1 MKIAMPYQDGV
12 LLEHFGRAKEFII
25 YNVSDLD
32 PVTSEVIAP
41 EDLSHAAVARV
52 LKEHGVDVVLCGS
65 IGEHARQAVEGEHML
80 VFSGITGAADD
91 VLEDALD
98 DVVNLAT
105 VSVGAMEQTTAKA
118 LRDAVKSGKAS
129 REELLAL
136 GKQVF
141 DEVKAAIS
149 PQAQKVITD
158 NLGSF
163 DKYLT
168 AVIEDAVLKVKQED
182 PYLTLSGELIKDAAP
197 EDKAGAAAQ

>member
-91 VLEDALD
+91 VLERFLQG
-98 DVVNLAT
+98 NLEAVDGDFAAGGSCGGCSGGCASGGCAGCSGVWSFLG
-105 VSVGAMEQTTAKA
+105 VSIIYA
-118 LRDAVKSGKAS
+118 
-129 REELLAL
+129 
-136 GKQVF
+136 F
-141 DEVKAAIS
+141 
-149 PQAQKVITD
+149 
-158 NLGSF
+158 
-163 DKYLT
+163 
-168 AVIEDAVLKVKQED
+168 
-182 PYLTLSGELIKDAAP
+182 LSGLSVSFH
-197 EDKAGAAAQ
+197 AGAIHTTYRSVIHTIPNGKWKNKFFVPFW